1 MRTSALN
8 AIRDLVLEEETVR
21 VMRRGGRTA
30 SAIDG
35 VLFGGERRTTSGG
48 IVGGGRPW
56 MDCLV
61 RCLEMDIVKGYGRVS
76 GGGDEEGDAVGSEG
90 DDGIPVVLRCL
101 LSVAKFAESENAM
114 TMGGV
119 GGMAACGGGGGCAS
133 SLLQSLSQLGF
144 LLIDCVKKDEPC
156 FSGIAAAGNGIA
168 AMQATAVLAPRLD
181 ISSFGGISDGNGT
194 SSSSAPRAVA
204 TIGRFLLCYLF
215 YQSSS
220 SSSSSSSLRF
230 SSSSLYSS
238 SSTSSHH
245 GGGGGDDTALC
256 RSILR
261 MSIDKFGGMAP
272 NALEHATLLMDLLR
286 FHPSSIG
293 IDDRNNSRD
302 DGEDDFGKNDDDE
315 RKGMTIALVL
325 TTNHLSSIIDTLGS
339 VSAGG
344 MSPIVASR
352 AIAPTLGRLLLLM
365 ATASSSPSLRRRLVA
380 GTLWKRHDLEDHVNQ
395 TFLLVKKC
403 LFMPDVEKRK
413 CAAKL
418 LVMLLGVAAVAAS
431 SSSPS
436 RNGVGYVNNSS
447 RSNGVWSSILYDI
460 KCCLRRCLTQHQN
473 VVRMEVYSSLLELLP
488 QTVPR
493 FENDN
498 LSAAT
503 QDSTSPASSTTTG
516 NKRTSSPKFSP
527 LGSYYEVV
535 ASIPPEEQNALICI
549 VSELL
554 LSSLERYVTVPKE
567 DLTDR
572 KARQQRAA
580 RGVGLSQPD
589 IDIEDES
596 PGGGRTTGGGKRG
609 GVAEE
614 KCNPFRFE
622 KLISTRPSNSSDGG
636 GNSKQRT
643 KKKAKV
649 PIGQTLLM
657 EAMDRINE
665 PLAFLLASSVAV
677 MSLLA
682 PEDEESDDGGD
693 YGIHDNNAESDRN
706 NEMRKTLYRIRSQM
720 SSCTDVDEYLK
731 WIKTNKAIFD
741 VKDNAQRAKEMAISK
756 LATLILVSVIA
767 DVLIGMCNLK
777 HDCAVAVGSGD
788 GSDVA
793 NEIEDLFTL
802 RTDAMSEAADIM
814 SRFVMKQTKAAPALN
829 TDGKKEKVKTKLKNV
844 DANLSSQP
852 IVNTA
857 ADKKKKGCKSSSSAA
872 GGEETAVFTKVK
884 SSDITEA
891 TLAKNRKLIEA
902 VVDNISPAMNHVF
915 LAESLRNSGAEV
927 SKMASIW
934 HFLSSYMRVILPY
947 LGFCECNAQHIT
959 SLTF

>member
-1 MRTSALN
+1 
-8 AIRDLVLEEETVR
+8 
-21 VMRRGGRTA
+21 
-30 SAIDG
+30 
-35 VLFGGERRTTSGG
+35 
-48 IVGGGRPW
+48 
-56 MDCLV
+56 
-61 RCLEMDIVKGYGRVS
+61 
-76 GGGDEEGDAVGSEG
+76 
-90 DDGIPVVLRCL
+90 
-101 LSVAKFAESENAM
+101 
-114 TMGGV
+114 
-119 GGMAACGGGGGCAS
+119 
-133 SLLQSLSQLGF
+133 
-144 LLIDCVKKDEPC
+144 
-156 FSGIAAAGNGIA
+156 
-168 AMQATAVLAPRLD
+168 
-181 ISSFGGISDGNGT
+181 
-194 SSSSAPRAVA
+194 
-204 TIGRFLLCYLF
+204 
-215 YQSSS
+215 
-220 SSSSSSSLRF
+220 
-230 SSSSLYSS
+230 
-238 SSTSSHH
+238 
-245 GGGGGDDTALC
+245 
-256 RSILR
+256 
-261 MSIDKFGGMAP
+261 MAP

-302 DGEDDFGKNDDDE
+302 DDEDDFGKNDDDE

-339 VSAGG
+339 LSGGG

-352 AIAPTLGRLLLLM
+352 VIAPTLGRLLLLM

-380 GTLWKRHDLEDHVNQ
+380 GSLWKRHDLEDHVNQ

-418 LVMLLGVAAVAAS
+418 LVMLLGVAAVAAT

-436 RNGVGYVNNSS
+436 RNGVGYVSCSS

-473 VVRMEVYSSLLELLP
+473 VVRIEVYSSLLELLP

-493 FENDN
+493 FGNDN

-596 PGGGRTTGGGKRG
+596 PGGGRITGGGKRG

-706 NEMRKTLYRIRSQM
+706 NEMRKTLFRIRSQM

-741 VKDNAQRAKEMAISK
+741 VKDNSQRAKEMAISK

-767 DVLIGMCNLK
+767 DVVIGMCNSK
-777 HDCAVAVGSGD
+777 HDCAVEVGSGD

-793 NEIEDLFTL
+793 NEIENLFTL

-814 SRFVMKQTKAAPALN
+814 SSFIMKQTKTASALN

-844 DANLSSQP
+844 DANSSSQP

-857 ADKKKKGCKSSSSAA
+857 DDKKKKGCKSSSSVAG

-891 TLAKNRKLIEA
+891 TVAKNRKLIEA

-934 HFLSSYMRVILPY
+934 QFLSSCTRVALPH
-947 LGFCECNAQHIT
+947 LGFCVCNAQHIT